1 MKSQAQNPE
10 GMVDLVGLIYA
21 SATEPARL
29 IDALRL
35 FNELVGGT
43 TAQLFTRD
51 LASGAILASQV
62 AEAAH
67 EPVGRHY
74 VSHWGAFDP
83 RVKWLGSRSSNTV
96 LRCHEQFD
104 EAFVAASSFY
114 QDFMAPH
121 GLRWSLAG
129 RYQVEPGTETVIL
142 NMRPATA
149 RPYEP
154 WAANVLLQLL
164 PHFERASGIAAKL
177 ERQSAAVQS
186 AMAMMKSLPTPC
198 LLTDSAGRCL
208 EANDAFSVALES
220 LSMRLV
226 TGRVRF
232 TRADLQAKWESA
244 LFETHTTALPATMVF
259 GDTAGRQWKAR
270 LLPWQAPVEQHDN
283 LNRKMIVVLFSEM
296 AAQAHTMPA
305 PGSMAA
311 TARLTR
317 AEVEVLAGLLKG
329 LPAKAIASRR
339 SASVNTVRTQ
349 IVSILEKTGYNS
361 QKELMASFSHSV
373 LPDSVFTNSIYE
385 SHSTHGEPTGREGL
399 RS

>member
-1 MKSQAQNPE
+1 MKSYAPNPE
-10 GMVDLVGLIYA
+10 GLMELVGLIYA
-21 SATEPARL
+21 CATEPARL
-29 IDALRL
+29 PEALRR
-35 FNELVGGT
+35 FNELVGGST
-43 TAQLFTRD
+43 CQLFTRD
-51 LASGAILASQV
+51 LSSGTVLSSHMDDAG
-62 AEAAH
+62 H

-74 VSHWGAFDP
+74 ASHWIAFDP
-83 RVKWLGSRSSNTV
+83 RVKWFSSRSSNTV

-104 EAFVAASSFY
+104 DAFVAASSFY
-114 QDFMAPH
+114 QDFMVPH

-129 RYQVEPGTETVIL
+129 RFQIEPGTETIL
-142 NMRPATA
+142 VTMRPASSP
-149 RPYEP
+149 PYEL
-154 WAANVLLQLL
+154 WTANVLLQLL
-164 PHFERASGIAAKL
+164 PHFERSCGIAAKL

-208 EANDAFSVALES
+208 EANDAFSLAMEP

-232 TRADLQAKWESA
+232 ARTDLQTKWESA
-244 LFETHTTALPATMVF
+244 LFEAHTTALPATMVF
-259 GDTAGRQWKAR
+259 NDTGGRQWKAR
-270 LLPWQAPVEQHDN
+270 MLPWQPPAELRDSVH
-283 LNRKMIVVLFSEM
+283 RKMIVVVFSEM
-296 AAQAHTMPA
+296 AAQPHPMPA

-361 QKELMASFSHSV
+361 QKELMASFSNSV
-373 LPDSVFTNSIYE
+373 LPESVFASSIYDIQPPN
-385 SHSTHGEPTGREGL
+385 GEAIGR
-399 RS
+399 

>member
-1 MKSQAQNPE
+1 MKSHEQNPE
-10 GMVDLVGLIYA
+10 GLTELVGLIYA
-21 SATEPARL
+21 CATEPARMPE
-29 IDALRL
+29 ALRL

-43 TAQLFTRD
+43 TAQIFTRD

-62 AEAAH
+62 ADAAH
-67 EPVGRHY
+67 DSVGRHY

-83 RVKWLGSRSSNTV
+83 RTKWFSTRSSNTV

-104 EAFVAASSFY
+104 EAFVTASSFY
-114 QDFMAPH
+114 QDFMVPH
-121 GLRWSLAG
+121 GLRWSLMG
-129 RYQVEPGTETVIL
+129 RFQVEPGIETVIMS
-142 NMRPATA
+142 MRPGAS

-154 WAANVLLQLL
+154 WTANLLLQLL
-164 PHFERASGIAAKL
+164 PHFERSSGIAAKL

-186 AMAMMKSLPTPC
+186 AMAMMKSLPSPC
-198 LLTDSAGRCL
+198 LLTDNAGRCL

-232 TRADLQAKWESA
+232 TRSDLQAKWESA

-259 GDTAGRQWKAR
+259 ADTGGRQWKAR
-270 LLPWQAPVEQHDN
+270 LLPWHPPVEQHDN
-283 LNRKMIVVLFSEM
+283 LNRKMIVAIFSDM
-296 AAQAHTMPA
+296 AVQPHPMPA

-373 LPDSVFTNSIYE
+373 LPDSVFVSSIYE
-385 SHSTHGEPTGREGL
+385 SHPPNGEAVGR
-399 RS
+399 

>member
-1 MKSQAQNPE
+1 MKSHAPHPDGLIE
-10 GMVDLVGLIYA
+10 LVGLIYA
-21 SATEPARL
+21 WATEPARL
-29 IDALRL
+29 PEVLRL

-51 LASGAILASQV
+51 LATGAILSSQV
-62 AEAAH
+62 ADPAH

-83 RVKWLGSRSSNTV
+83 RVKWLSSRTSNMV

-114 QDFMAPH
+114 QDFMVPH

-129 RYQVEPGTETVIL
+129 RYQVEPGTETIIL
-142 NMRPATA
+142 NMRPAA
-149 RPYEP
+149 SRPYEP
-154 WAANVLLQLL
+154 WTANALLQLL
-164 PHFERASGIAAKL
+164 THFERASGIAAKL

-198 LLTDSAGRCL
+198 LLTDNAGRCL
-208 EANDAFSVALES
+208 EANDAFSLALEP
-220 LSMRLV
+220 LSMRLL

-232 TRADLQAKWESA
+232 TRSDLQARWESA
-244 LFETHTTALPATMVF
+244 LFETHTTALPTTMVF
-259 GDTAGRQWKAR
+259 ADTGGRQWKAHM
-270 LLPWQAPVEQHDN
+270 LPWHPPVDQRDN
-283 LNRKMIVVLFSEM
+283 LHRKMIVVVFSEM
-296 AAQAHTMPA
+296 AAQPHPMPA

-373 LPDSVFTNSIYE
+373 LPESVFASSIYD
-385 SHSTHGEPTGREGL
+385 SHPPQGETIGR
-399 RS
+399 

>member
-1 MKSQAQNPE
+1 MKSPSPTPE
-10 GMVDLVGLIYA
+10 GIVELVGLIYA
-21 SATEPARL
+21 CATEPARL
-29 IDALRL
+29 PEALRL
-35 FNELVGGT
+35 FNEMVGGT

-51 LASGAILASQV
+51 IASGAILSSHV
-62 AEAAH
+62 ADAAH

-83 RVKWLGSRSSNTV
+83 RVKWFSTRSSNTV

-114 QDFMAPH
+114 QDFMVPH

-129 RYQVEPGTETVIL
+129 RYQAEPGTETVLL
-142 NMRPATA
+142 NMRPAAA

-154 WAANVLLQLL
+154 WTANVLLQLL
-164 PHFERASGIAAKL
+164 PHFERSFSIAAKL

-208 EANDAFSVALES
+208 EANDAFSLALES
-220 LSMRLV
+220 LSMRLI

-232 TRADLQAKWESA
+232 TRSDLQAKWESA

-259 GDTAGRQWKAR
+259 GDTGGRQWKAR
-270 LLPWQAPVEQHDN
+270 MLPWHPPEEQHDN
-283 LNRKMIVVLFSEM
+283 LARKMIVVVFSEM
-296 AAQAHTMPA
+296 AAQPHPMPA
-305 PGSMAA
+305 RGSMAA

-329 LPAKAIASRR
+329 LPAKAIATRR

-361 QKELMASFSHSV
+361 QKELMASFSNSV
-373 LPDSVFTNSIYE
+373 LPDSAFSHSIYD
-385 SHSTHGEPTGREGL
+385 SQPPNGEAIGR
-399 RS
+399 

>member
-1 MKSQAQNPE
+1 MKSQASNPDGINE
-10 GMVDLVGLIYA
+10 LVGLIYA
-21 SATEPARL
+21 CATEPARL
-29 IDALRL
+29 PAALRL

-43 TAQLFTRD
+43 TTQMFTRD
-51 LASGAILASQV
+51 LGSGAIIASHV

-67 EPVGRHY
+67 EPVARHY

-83 RVKWLGSRSSNTV
+83 RVKSFASRASSAV

-114 QDFMAPH
+114 QDFMIPH
-121 GLRWSLAG
+121 GLRWSLMG
-129 RYQVEPGTETVIL
+129 RYQVEPGTETLIL
-142 NMRPATA
+142 SMRSAA
-149 RPYEP
+149 SRPYEP

-164 PHFERASGIAAKL
+164 PHFERSSGIASRL
-177 ERQSAAVQS
+177 ERQSTAVQS
-186 AMAMMKSLPTPC
+186 TMAMMKSLPTPW

-208 EANDAFSVALES
+208 EANDAFSTALES

-232 TRADLQAKWESA
+232 TRSDLQASWESA
-244 LFETHTTALPATMVF
+244 LFETHTTALASTMVF
-259 GDTAGRQWKAR
+259 GDMEGRQWKAR
-270 LLPWQAPVEQHDN
+270 LLPWQAPVEQQDVQ
-283 LNRKMIVVLFSEM
+283 NRKMIVVLFSEL
-296 AAQAHTMPA
+296 ATQPRPVPL

-373 LPDSVFTNSIYE
+373 LPESVFASSIYE
-385 SHSTHGEPTGREGL
+385 NHSQQGEAVGR
-399 RS
+399 